1 VPSTSE
7 IREQVASEL
16 ERRKRLAVPAFAG
29 GVLYLLSAIIIASTL
44 SSAPT
49 SGLLQ
54 GLEPALRGEAN
65 PAVSPRAQEVKFISH
80 HALGLIAGSTVA
92 AISIIALTLV
102 LLLLA
107 DATKFRRPA
116 TWAATRPLVLYGGIS
131 FALVSLAHQVVGAIQ
146 THKFAVGHDF
156 SNHAVDQA
164 LTKGAVN
171 VVVVYAALVA
181 ALALAAGMI
190 AVAMNAQRVGLIP
203 RWMGVLGIF
212 TGILIFLPIGGAEL
226 QIVPA
231 FWMVMMSLLLMG
243 KWSKGDPPAWAAG
256 EARPW
261 PSQAE
266 LRAARQPGGQSKP
279 PANAKTAA
287 DVTPA
292 PANPAADVTPAPAKP
307 ASGGTSRKRRRKR
320 RARG

>member
-1 VPSTSE
+1 VPITGE

-54 GLEPALRGEAN
+54 GLEPALRGEAD
-65 PAVSPRAQEVKFISH
+65 PVVSPRAQEVKFISH
-80 HALGLIAGSTVA
+80 HALALIAGSTVA
-92 AISIIALTLV
+92 AIAIIALTLV

-107 DATKFRRPA
+107 DATRFRRPA
-116 TWAATRPLVLYGGIS
+116 TWAAARPLVLYGGIS

-171 VVVVYAALVA
+171 VVVVYVALVA
-181 ALALAAGMI
+181 ALALAAGTI
-190 AVAMNAQRVGLIP
+190 VVAMNAQRVGLIP

-231 FWMVMMSLLLMG
+231 FWMVMMALLLMG

-266 LRAARQPGGQSKP
+266 VRAARQPGGAAKP
-279 PANAKTAA
+279 AGEAKPSA
-287 DVTPA
+287 DVA
-292 PANPAADVTPAPAKP
+292 PAPAKP
-307 ASGGTSRKRRRKR
+307 ASGPSRKRRRKR

>member
-29 GVLYLLSAIIIASTL
+29 GVLYLLSAIIVASTL

-49 SGLLQ
+49 SGLFQ

-65 PAVSPRAQEVKFISH
+65 PALSPRAQEVKFISH
-80 HALGLIAGSTVA
+80 HALALIAGSTVA
-92 AISIIALTLV
+92 AIAIIALTLV

-107 DATKFRRPA
+107 DATRFRRPA
-116 TWAATRPLVLYGGIS
+116 TWAAARPLVLYGGIS

-171 VVVVYAALVA
+171 VVVVYLALVA
-181 ALALAAGMI
+181 ALALAAGTI
-190 AVAMNAQRVGLIP
+190 VVAMNAQRVGLIP

-231 FWMVMMSLLLMG
+231 FWMVMMALLLMG

-266 LRAARQPGGQSKP
+266 VRAARQPGGAAKP
-279 PANAKTAA
+279 AGNAKPSA
-287 DVTPA
+287 DVAPA
-292 PANPAADVTPAPAKP
+292 PAQP
-307 ASGGTSRKRRRKR
+307 ASGASRKRRRKR